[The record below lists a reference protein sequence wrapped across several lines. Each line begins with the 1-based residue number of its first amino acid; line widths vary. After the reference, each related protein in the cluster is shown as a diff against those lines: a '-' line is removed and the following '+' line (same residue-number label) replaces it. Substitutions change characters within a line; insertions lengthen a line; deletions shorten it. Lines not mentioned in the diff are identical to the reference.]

1 MGHAETVTE
10 LLESGADADLM
21 DASGASPLMAA
32 VGGGHKAIAK
42 ILLDEGKAT
51 VDLSG
56 SHGMTALSYAADRGH
71 SECIRVLLAAGA
83 RPNKQAGM
91 SPSNRQEA
99 NVLPMDAEGD
109 GQGFG
114 SGTALMAAAYNG
126 NVNSVQA
133 LLEGGANAGMRND
146 DGKSAQDLARKMSRA
161 GSGHLKVIQMLAK
174 AEQEM
179 DKDL

>member
-1 MGHAETVTE
+1 
-10 LLESGADADLM
+10 
-21 DASGASPLMAA
+21 
-32 VGGGHKAIAK
+32 
-42 ILLDEGKAT
+42 
-51 VDLSG
+51 
-56 SHGMTALSYAADRGH
+56 
-71 SECIRVLLAAGA
+71 
-83 RPNKQAGM
+83 
-91 SPSNRQEA
+91 
-99 NVLPMDAEGD
+99 
-109 GQGFG
+109 
-114 SGTALMAAAYNG
+114 MAAAYNG